1 MLETTT
7 KIVLPS
13 GCIQSICDSMDIP
26 HFAMHPELQF
36 GGGSD
41 RGGLFD
47 GAETTDVGDL
57 GLHHRLLDKEIRRRN
72 KLLIKAKQWTWKQAS
87 SNNRMSLNVHPK

>member
-1 MLETTT
+1 M
-7 KIVLPS
+7 PS

-36 GGGSD
+36 DGGSD

-47 GAETTDVGDL
+47 GAGAATDVDDL
-57 GLHHRLLDKEIRRRN
+57 GLHHRLLDEEIRRRN
-72 KLLIKAKQWTWKQAS
+72 KLLIKAKQWTRKQVS